1 MRTATFLACR
11 ELQRRWGRAA
21 LASLVVAGAVALSVG
36 LELLGRAR
44 ERAVESELD
53 RAGPALRIV
62 PAGMSAAD
70 ATSLRLGEAA
80 LPSDVEGRV
89 RAAVG
94 AGIRAVE
101 ARAVLSDR
109 ETGWTVIATGRGFR
123 GDAQVMPGQVVL
135 GAGLAE
141 RSGLGAGDRA
151 QILGRSLTVR
161 GIAPSNADAGDF
173 AAHVHAADFG
183 SPAPHELRLFLEP
196 GVRARDAER
205 ALRAAIPEVVVIR
218 NDRSE
223 VADGELQGS
232 IASHRAAVQLVT
244 ALVAALALL
253 IATHLDVSERRREL
267 ALLAAMGFTR
277 AGLAALVVSRAA
289 VCAAGGAVAGIG
301 VAVALVASKPEFLA
315 AGVPAIGGAAVL
327 LAMALAAAAA
337 APIAIAAAGSDPVA
351 ELQEG

>member
-1 MRTATFLACR
+1 MRTAAFLAWR

-36 LELLGRAR
+36 LELMGRAR
-44 ERAVESELD
+44 ERAVEAELD
-53 RAGPALRIV
+53 SAGPALRIV
-62 PAGMSAAD
+62 PAGISAAD
-70 ATSLRLGEAA
+70 ATALRMGGAA
-80 LPSDVEGRV
+80 LPHDVEGRV
-89 RAAVG
+89 RAAAG
-94 AGIRAVE
+94 AGVRDVQ

-109 ETGWTVIATGRGFR
+109 ETGWTVIATERARGY
-123 GDAQVMPGQVVL
+123 AQVTPGQVVL

-141 RSGLGAGDRA
+141 RSGLRVGDRTP
-151 QILGRSLTVR
+151 ILGRSLVVSAV
-161 GIAPSNADAGDF
+161 APSNADAGDF

-183 SPAPHELRLFLEP
+183 SPAPHELRIFLEP
-196 GVRARDAER
+196 GVRPHDTAR
-205 ALRAAIPEVVVIR
+205 ALGAALPEVVVIR
-218 NDRSE
+218 NERSE
-223 VADGELQGS
+223 VADGELQGA

-267 ALLAAMGFTR
+267 ALLAAIGFTR

-289 VCAAGGAVAGIG
+289 VCAAAGAAAGIG
-301 VAVALVASKPEFLA
+301 VAVALVAARPEFLA

-327 LAMALAAAAA
+327 LATTLAAAAA
-337 APIAIAAAGSDPVA
+337 APIAIAAARSDPVA